1 VGLVWLKEK
10 DMGIITAL
18 QIDEFGTVGRT
29 QDGQTLRSA
38 SRPPFSFDYEV
49 LTYTPIERSRFWKL
63 ERHKLTEEQE
73 AEVERHIDSITVDTE
88 LTTRMAQNHQ
98 ARKILADTD
107 WYVVRKMENGKEIP
121 DHIID
126 MRMKARSLVVDE

>member
-1 VGLVWLKEK
+1 MSV
-10 DMGIITAL
+10 ITSI

-29 QDGQTLRSA
+29 TDGQILRSSA
-38 SRPPFSFDYEV
+38 RPPFSFDYEV
-49 LTYTPIERSRFWKL
+49 LTYTPQERSRFWKL
-63 ERHKLTEEQE
+63 ERHVLTQEQE

-107 WYVVRKMENGKEIP
+107 WYVVRKMETGKEIP
-121 DHIID
+121 DHILD
-126 MRMKARSLVVDE
+126 MRMQARANVVND

>member
-88 LTTRMAQNHQ
+88 LTTQMAQNHQ

-107 WYVVRKMENGKEIP
+107 WYVVRKMETGKEIP
-121 DHIID
+121 ADITD
-126 MRMKARSLVVDE
+126 MRNKARSLVVNE

>member
-1 VGLVWLKEK
+1 
-10 DMGIITAL
+10 M
-18 QIDEFGTVGRT
+18 GRT

-88 LTTRMAQNHQ
+88 LTTQMAQNHQ

-107 WYVVRKMENGKEIP
+107 WYVVRKMETGKEIP
-121 DHIID
+121 ADITD
-126 MRMKARSLVVDE
+126 MRNKARSLVVNE

>member
-1 VGLVWLKEK
+1 
-10 DMGIITAL
+10 MGIITAL

-107 WYVVRKMENGKEIP
+107 WYVVRKMETGKEIP
-121 DHIID
+121 ADIAD
-126 MRMKARSLVVDE
+126 MRNKARSLVVNE

>member
-1 VGLVWLKEK
+1 MGLVRLKEK
-10 DMGIITAL
+10 DMSVIVAL

-73 AEVERHIDSITVDTE
+73 AEVPINKDALTE
-88 LTTRMAQNHQ
+88 
-98 ARKILADTD
+98 
-107 WYVVRKMENGKEIP
+107 E
-121 DHIID
+121 
-126 MRMKARSLVVDE
+126 